1 MRRRDFIKLTVG
13 WATWPLAARAREPGT
28 LPTIGFLGSTTA
40 SIASSWVA
48 AFVRRLRELGW
59 NEGATVAI
67 EIRWAEG
74 RKQRADELAA
84 QLVKLQLDVIMTY
97 DAQTDQASEHGTNI
111 MP

>member
-59 NEGATVAI
+59 IEGGTVAI
-67 EIRWAEG
+67 EFCWAEG
-74 RKQRADELAA
+74 RKQRAHELAA
-84 QLVKLQLDVIMTY
+84 ELVKPQVEVFMKYRTPT
-97 DAQTDQASEHGTNI
+97 AQPANPAPT
-111 MP
+111 

>member
-59 NEGATVAI
+59 NEGDTVAI
-67 EIRWAEG
+67 QFRWAEG
-74 RKQRADELAA
+74 RKHSPAELAGEP
-84 QLVKLQLDVIMTY
+84 VKRPADGIRTY
-97 DAQTDQASEHGTNI
+97 GT
-111 MP
+111 PPVQ